1 MREEQWWWQRW
12 WDDDDPTLHSWMMI
26 RQKTRSMTPPTAVNR
41 HTITPWGK
49 YDQVVSTWSTW
60 WPDYSVMINL
70 WPNPINGQSMK
81 ILKTSNINNRFEGLM
96 IKSALFLKVKH
107 HRKLWPQT
115 PSMTS
120 CVMPS
125 RGNRVIALAHLI
137 YLLKKNLY
145 CLFRCASISWFQVVR
160 KGSCHLRFSGI
171 RPLRGYPPP
180 PPPS

>member
-1 MREEQWWWQRW
+1 M
-12 WDDDDPTLHSWMMI
+12 MMI
-26 RQKTRSMTPPTAVNR
+26 PPCILEWWSDKRREAWRRRLQWTDKLS
-41 HTITPWGK
+41 HPGGK
-49 YDQVVSTWSTW
+49 YYQVMSTW
-60 WPDYSVMINL
+60 WSDYPVMINL

-96 IKSALFLKVKH
+96 IISAMFLKVKH

-160 KGSCHLRFSGI
+160 KSVMFFG
-171 RPLRGYPPP
+171 
-180 PPPS
+180 